1 MRKSLTVLAAVAAA
15 AMLTLVAACSL
26 AGNPA
31 SPRSTPDPHTSGSVS
46 ASPAP
51 TSVPK
56 HVAGA
61 GPYNR
66 LFTRCIQT
74 YGWGNNKRVHLIACV
89 TPKLSQHKVVGQ
101 CITNGIAAMW
111 AKFHL
116 QMVLSKPVQ
125 KEAFGFG
132 KNVAVYCLLK
142 NKVTR

>member
-1 MRKSLTVLAAVAAA
+1 MRKSLAVVAGVAI
-15 AMLTLVAACSL
+15 LVLVAACSHP
-26 AGNPA
+26 GNPA
-31 SPRSTPDPHTSGSVS
+31 PSGSTPDSSASASAS

-61 GPYNR
+61 GPYAR
-66 LFTRCIQT
+66 LFSRCIQR

-89 TPKLSQHKVVGQ
+89 APKASQHTVAGQ

-125 KEAFGFG
+125 KQAFGFG
-132 KNVAVYCLLK
+132 KDVAVYCLLK
-142 NKVTR
+142 HHVTR

>member
-1 MRKSLTVLAAVAAA
+1 VLAAAAI
-15 AMLTLVAACSL
+15 LVLVAACSR
-26 AGNPA
+26 ADNPTPQPSTTRPTSA
-31 SPRSTPDPHTSGSVS
+31 SMT

-61 GPYNR
+61 GPYDR
-66 LFTRCIQT
+66 LFSRCIQR
-74 YGWGNNKRVHLIACV
+74 YGWGNNKRVHLIACIA
-89 TPKLSQHKVVGQ
+89 PKASQHTVAGQ
-101 CITNGIAAMW
+101 CIANGIAAMW

-132 KNVAVYCLLK
+132 KDVAVYCLLK
-142 NKVTR
+142 HKVTR

>member
-1 MRKSLTVLAAVAAA
+1 MRKSLAVLAAVAAA
-15 AMLTLVAACSL
+15 AILVLVAACSL
-26 AGNPA
+26 VHNPTPPPGTPSPRTNASVTA
-31 SPRSTPDPHTSGSVS
+31 SPV
-46 ASPAP
+46 P

-61 GPYNR
+61 GPYER
-66 LFTRCIQT
+66 LFSRCIQR
-74 YGWGNNKRVHLIACV
+74 YGWGNNKRVHLITCV
-89 TPKLSQHKVVGQ
+89 APKASQHKVAGQ

-132 KNVAVYCLLK
+132 KDVAVYCLLK

>member
-1 MRKSLTVLAAVAAA
+1 MLAAVAA
-15 AMLTLVAACSL
+15 LVLVAACST
-26 AGNPA
+26 
-31 SPRSTPDPHTSGSVS
+31 TPGAAPQPGTSGPHTTPAPT

-61 GPYNR
+61 GPYDR
-66 LFTRCIQT
+66 LFSRCIQR
-74 YGWGNNKRVHLIACV
+74 YGWGNNKRVHMIACV
-89 TPKLSQHKVVGQ
+89 APKASQHTVASQ
-101 CITNGIAAMW
+101 CIANGIAAMW

-132 KNVAVYCLLK
+132 KDVAVYCLLK
-142 NKVTR
+142 HKVTR

>member
-1 MRKSLTVLAAVAAA
+1 MRKSLAVLAAV
-15 AMLTLVAACSL
+15 AMLTLVAACSR
-26 AGNPA
+26 AENPA
-31 SPRSTPDPHTSGSVS
+31 PPRSTPDPYTSASVS

-61 GPYNR
+61 GPYDR
-66 LFTRCIQT
+66 LFGRCIQE

-89 TPKLSQHKVVGQ
+89 APKPSQHKVAGQ

-132 KNVAVYCLLK
+132 KDVAVYCLLK